1 MSIKKEAFG
10 TLACG
15 AQVERYTMTN
25 ALGASVSILN
35 YGGIIQAIRVP
46 DAQGPLAEDVY
57 KRQDM
62 GFKRSGNLPTSAVE

>member
-25 ALGASVSILN
+25 ALGANVSILN
-35 YGGIIQAIRVP
+35 YGGIIEAIRVELGEKK
-46 DAQGPLAEDVY
+46 ARFLE
-57 KRQDM
+57 
-62 GFKRSGNLPTSAVE
+62 GNIKALKAGMEYVRNLG